1 MKSHWS
7 LSDTK
12 QSGAVLVVALVMLLL
27 LTIIGLTSIRGTALQ
42 ENMAGNLR
50 DASLSLQAA
59 EAALR
64 SGEKIILDKFI
75 DNSFHDLEI
84 NDIEDVYV
92 GFEGVSAPPA
102 YRIILLAKLRTSTE
116 AGVPI
121 DDEGALVRVEG
132 TGYGQTTRLNDSLTT
147 QTQLRSTFL
156 VEQ

>member
-1 MKSHWS
+1 MKSHCS
-7 LSDTK
+7 LPDT
-12 QSGAVLVVALVMLLL
+12 QRGAVLVVALVMLLL
-27 LTIIGLTSIRGTALQ
+27 LTIIGLASIRGTTLQ

-50 DASLSLQAA
+50 ESSLSLQAA

-64 SGEKIILDKFI
+64 KGEKTILDKFI

-84 NDIEDVYV
+84 NDIEDVYA
-92 GFEGVSAPPA
+92 GFEGVIASPE

-116 AGVPI
+116 VGVPI

-132 TGYGQTTRLNDSLTT
+132 TGYGLTQRPDDSPTT
-147 QTQLRSTFL
+147 QTHLRSTFL